1 MIDIHD
7 YLNKKNSTRDL
18 LDEEFEILLPELA
31 EQLCY
36 VTIEN
41 EYTNRQLIDDWTK
54 LKSWS
59 GESNS
64 INSTSRI
71 GMKLCEYF
79 FPNFYEITNNKGN
92 SVKSLWNKDNIIK
105 ILRWNRKSH
114 STPYL
119 SELKRGIY
127 FCCGMTKNTMYR
139 PQMAKLICDYYKPK
153 VVLDPC
159 AGWGGRMLGVVA
171 SGANYIAFEPNTKTY
186 NNLQRLIDFLGI
198 KDKVTIIC
206 DDAMNMNNY
215 DISNVDLI
223 ITSPPYFDLEVYTNE
238 DTQSITKHTNYKDWS
253 EYFLLGIIEK
263 CNSKL
268 NIDGVSCWNVGKVGK
283 NDMNDDVLK
292 YQTQLQFNKINT
304 FSVVSSKRQANQT
317 NEIKKSSDITVVYKN
332 QGI

>member
-18 LDEEFEILLPELA
+18 LDEEFEILIPELA

-71 GMKLCEYF
+71 GMKLCEHF

-206 DDAMNMNNY
+206 DDAMNMDNY

-238 DTQSITKHTNYKDWS
+238 ATQSITKHTNYKDWS

>member
-18 LDEEFEILLPELA
+18 LDEEFEILIPELA

-71 GMKLCEYF
+71 GMKLCEHF

-206 DDAMNMNNY
+206 DDAMNMDNY

-238 DTQSITKHTNYKDWS
+238 ATQSITKHTNYKDWS

-304 FSVVSSKRQANQT
+304 FSMVSSKRQANQT

>member
-18 LDEEFEILLPELA
+18 LDEEFEILIPELA

-59 GESNS
+59 GESNY

-71 GMKLCEYF
+71 GMKLCEHF

-206 DDAMNMNNY
+206 DDAMNMDNY

-238 DTQSITKHTNYKDWS
+238 ATQSITKHTNYKDWS

>member
-1 MIDIHD
+1 MIDIQD

-71 GMKLCEYF
+71 GMKLCEHF

-92 SVKSLWNKDNIIK
+92 SVKSLRNKDNIIK

-139 PQMAKLICDYYKPK
+139 PQMAKLICDYYKAK

-159 AGWGGRMLGVVA
+159 AVWCGRMLGVVA

-206 DDAMNMNNY
+206 DDAMNMDNY

-238 DTQSITKHTNYKDWS
+238 ATQSITKHTNYKDWS

>member
-1 MIDIHD
+1 MIDIQD

-71 GMKLCEYF
+71 GMKLCEHF

-206 DDAMNMNNY
+206 DDAMNMDNY

-238 DTQSITKHTNYKDWS
+238 ATQSITKHTNYKDWS